1 MVFQW
6 IAPKIFYIQI
16 MLQPTKI
23 KGLTTELQCQLYFT
37 QFGYNISVPLT
48 EDCKYDFIL
57 DVNNRLFKIQVKT
70 ASLTKANTGISFS
83 TRSTHLSTNG
93 SVYHNYKEEEIDFFA
108 TYYNNICYLIPLSKC
123 GISTKTLLFNPPKGL
138 LQGDWIEDYEAPK
151 ILKFIFENEDQF
163 DICQSKIDINKI
175 KIKKEVVKIH
185 QYSLDGEYL
194 NTYSSYAEAGRIV
207 GASDRSSHISQVC
220 SGKRKTAYGFIWKK
234 EIIEE

>member
-37 QFGYNISVPLT
+37 QFGYNISIPLT

-175 KIKKEVVKIH
+175 KIKKEV
-185 QYSLDGEYL
+185 Q
-194 NTYSSYAEAGRIV
+194 
-207 GASDRSSHISQVC
+207 
-220 SGKRKTAYGFIWKK
+220 
-234 EIIEE
+234 